1 MEMLKYLR
9 GMNKEEISSSRAWR
23 TIVYIEFEEKSDS
36 SDRGRLEKAV
46 SINYLSPRF
55 SMLKLLS
62 N

>member
-1 MEMLKYLR
+1 
-9 GMNKEEISSSRAWR
+9 MNKEEISSSRAWR